1 MQFLLLLVDLRS
13 GFFFV
18 WIYELLIYMWDV
30 NGDNLEGE
38 LEKGYVFI
46 QIRSRDYA
54 YNSK

>member
-1 MQFLLLLVDLRS
+1 
-13 GFFFV
+13 
-18 WIYELLIYMWDV
+18 MWDV